1 VNVKQRGT
9 EPPGALFCVGR
20 LLLSR
25 ARHKALLAAICEY
38 DVDRWQRE
46 FLTALRGDDGVSDEL
61 RAPVPTTRNPESI
74 YPGTT
79 AARWNP
85 TAKA

>member
-1 VNVKQRGT
+1 MGET
-9 EPPGALFCVGR
+9 
-20 LLLSR
+20 
-25 ARHKALLAAICEY
+25 AIP
-38 DVDRWQRE
+38 
-46 FLTALRGDDGVSDEL
+46 RGDDGVSDEL
-61 RAPVPTTRNPESI
+61 RAPVPTTRPRGTPESI